1 MIPWHYNGKPVDKHP
16 EDAVAFVYLLIF
28 EDGSSYIGKKSL
40 VSTRRKK
47 LAGKTRRTVTKSES
61 NWKSYLSSSDEVKF
75 RIKVGEKLV
84 TREIL
89 RWCRTLAEATY
100 WELYEQ
106 MVRHVLLSD
115 NWLNKWVA
123 VRLYKSSLKGL
134 QNDSMVT

>member
-1 MIPWHYNGKPVDKHP
+1 MIPWHYKGKPVAEHP
-16 EDAVAFVYLLIF
+16 KEAVAFVYLLVF
-28 EDGSSYIGKKSL
+28 KDGTKYIGKKGL

-61 NWKSYLSSSDEVKF
+61 NWKSYLSSSDEVKA
-75 RIKVGEKLV
+75 RIKAGDELV

-89 RWCRTLAEATY
+89 RWCSGLAEATY

-115 NWLNKWVA
+115 NYINKWVA
-123 VRLYKSSLKGL
+123 ARIYGSSLKGL
-134 QNDSMVT
+134 KNDGMVT